1 MNSFQDSADSNCLAN
16 ACGQFVTC
24 TVVVCPA
31 LTTWGLRGL
40 PPSGAGRSGGLL
52 LRFWQGRESEGNKH
66 QQLVGKPQTLQQCI
80 PDNQKPHLSVGSIH
94 FRGWATRI
102 YSGRKKK
109 PFSKALVKGWKGQGL
124 RQDMSREDML
134 QVDSSCST
142 VKSSLWFQNN
152 TMKNASIVSLI
163 LFFTH
168 LCRCQ
173 LSQLMFH
180 VPNSTP
186 RGCNNKNHTKPT
198 ASIT

>member
-1 MNSFQDSADSNCLAN
+1 MDEDEFISRFGLQIVW
-16 ACGQFVTC
+16 QTRPTVTC

-31 LTTWGLRGL
+31 LTSWGPGFDPKELADLEDYYFG
-40 PPSGAGRSGGLL
+40 SDKVG
-52 LRFWQGRESEGNKH
+52 ESEGNKH
-66 QQLVGKPQTLQQCI
+66 QQLVGKPQAPQQCI

-102 YSGRKKK
+102 YSGRLK

-124 RQDMSREDML
+124 RHDMSREDML

-152 TMKNASIVSLI
+152 TMRNASIVSLI
-163 LFFTH
+163 FFFTH

>member
-1 MNSFQDSADSNCLAN
+1 MNLFQDSAFKLF
-16 ACGQFVTC
+16 GK
-24 TVVVCPA
+24 
-31 LTTWGLRGL
+31 RGK
-40 PPSGAGRSGGLL
+40 LL
-52 LRFWQGRESEGNKH
+52 LARWWWFAQPWPVGAPGFAPKELADLEDYYFGSDKVGRVRATNTSRWLVNPKHCSSVSQTTKNLTFPLGVYTFGGEQQGFIQGE
-66 QQLVGKPQTLQQCI
+66 
-80 PDNQKPHLSVGSIH
+80 
-94 FRGWATRI
+94 
-102 YSGRKKK
+102 KK
-109 PFSKALVKGWKGQGL
+109 PFSKALVKGWKGQGF

-163 LFFTH
+163 FFFTH